1 MSKAASSRAASKLAS
16 SRGESGRT
24 AQLGYSEQMAAMRD
38 EAGRRRKAAKILAVL
53 RHVLGRDEATGL
65 SGLTVADI
73 GCSQGFIA
81 DELAGAGAAGTLGV
95 DIDVPGLAVAQSRF
109 GGRVGFV
116 CAAGEALPLPDA
128 SVDVAVFNH
137 IYEHVVDP
145 EAVLADV
152 RRVLRPD
159 GVLYL
164 GLGNRLGVM
173 EPHYRLPFL
182 SYLPQGAADRYVR
195 AFGRA
200 DHYYEQYRT
209 RPCGG
214 CSPAGTWSTTRC
226 RCWPSRARSPV
237 TTSCRGRFRGC
248 RSRRWRRC
256 CRCCR
261 RTSGSRARRRC
272 GPAAG
277 RCASRRERCA
287 RPTAEPRPYWA
298 FGSGAMVRG

>member
-1 MSKAASSRAASKLAS
+1 MARSTERS
-16 SRGESGRT
+16 
-24 AQLGYSEQMAAMRD
+24 AQLAYSEQMAAMRD
-38 EAGRRRKAAKILAVL
+38 EQGRRRKAAKILAVL
-53 RHVLGRDEATGL
+53 RHVLGRADLAGL
-65 SGLTVADI
+65 AVADI

-81 DELAGAGAAGTLGV
+81 DELAAAGAAHTYGV
-95 DIDVPGLAVAQSRF
+95 DIDVPGLAVAHERF
-109 GGRVGFV
+109 GDRVRFV
-116 CAAGEALPLPDA
+116 CAAGESLPLADA

-182 SYLPQGAADRYVR
+182 SYLPQAAADRYVQ

-209 RPCGG
+209 RPGLRRLLAG
-214 CSPAGTWSTTRC
+214 WHVLDYTLPVLAQPEQFAGEDLVPGPVSRLPRTALRALLPALPTYLWVASP
-226 RCWPSRARSPV
+226 SPL
-237 TTSCRGRFRGC
+237 S
-248 RSRRWRRC
+248 
-256 CRCCR
+256 
-261 RTSGSRARRRC
+261 
-272 GPAAG
+272 AAG
-277 RCASRRERCA
+277 PPLRVPPAPV
-287 RPTAEPRPYWA
+287 PTP
-298 FGSGAMVRG
+298 